1 MGTRVGMVSL
11 GCSKNQVD
19 SEIMLSLLKK
29 GGYELS
35 ADSGICDV
43 VIINTCGFIEDAKK
57 ESIENILEFCT
68 LKGEGRIKAVV
79 ITGCLAERYKEEI
92 AAEIPEADVI
102 LGIGKNSD
110 IVAAIERAL
119 GGERVVEFGEKSAL
133 PLSGDRILTNLP
145 FFAYLKIADGC
156 NNRCTYCAIPL
167 IRGDYRSR
175 PIEEIVSEAQTL
187 VKNGVRELNIVAQ
200 DPTRYGEDLYGSE
213 RLCDL
218 LEALCQIPEL
228 QWLRLLYLYPAR
240 VSDRLIDLIAKEEKI
255 VKYLDIPIQHANEQI
270 LRAMNRPGSRA
281 ELGAL
286 IKKLREKIPGVV
298 LRTTVI
304 CGFPGE
310 SEAAFEELCDFL
322 QEAKFERLGAFAYSP
337 EEDTPAALLPEQLDD
352 ETKRHRCELVMERQL
367 EVVERF
373 NDSLVG
379 QVLTVAVEGYDRYAG
394 SYFGRSYM
402 DAPDIDTKTF
412 FSSESPLRI
421 GQFIQVKIE
430 DTIDY
435 DLLGSALP
443 HETHSR

>member
-175 PIEEIVSEAQTL
+175 PMEEIVSEAQTL

-443 HETHSR
+443 HETYSR